1 MLFTMRMEHLLYLLL
16 LNSVC
21 HLLHWVGMTN
31 LNYGKTKNKGFIV
44 QYVPLQLIM
53 IIMARMIVMPIFV
66 NK

>member
-1 MLFTMRMEHLLYLLL
+1 MLFTTRMEHLLYLLL
-16 LNSVC
+16 LNFVC

-44 QYVPLQLIM
+44 QYVPLELIL
-53 IIMARMIVMPIFV
+53 IIMAHMIVMLIFI